1 MADLFDVEA
10 NASFD
15 QALQDIAGKYNV
27 SVDAVQGV
35 IDNDPVLSQFDPDNP
50 QDWQIDFSK
59 AQVTDDTPGQLSDS
73 LLEAIRKGWENVG
86 TSEPE
91 DFFSWKNIG
100 SNLLRVIDTP
110 RAIVTSTVKEL
121 GDIFVEGQ
129 DFSLGEFADQ
139 AFGNERIGFGDV
151 IEEWAPGLGEIE
163 MFGVKPLDNIA
174 GFVGDVV
181 LDPFTWLTLG
191 SLPLAKQGTMGVV
204 RLAARNGDIALAR
217 GIFQNGIRAASADDL
232 ARLTQVGRRTGQ
244 LGADDVLSGGLHFRI
259 PGSKTISR
267 VTGGPTKPHT
277 LQVLSHDNKLL
288 RFTPRFAVNTVAQR
302 FRRSRLGG
310 LLGGEMTLAK
320 KNLMDA
326 SVSDEVWLGSFYA
339 IEGNNIGKGVARAFQ
354 NAMEKRWS
362 VLSRQLMD
370 ENITGKQAYD
380 ALGSDVPPPG
390 FPPALHQELKD
401 FAEQL
406 RQEANIAVHINKMDA
421 DNLEIEEWIRFRED
435 WQPAVATPEWQEWL
449 RKSRRNLK
457 EDDAWLASFE
467 KRANI
472 RDGEEFLGTRLVKAS
487 EHKDGLTPRQQA
499 AEIME
504 DILAERG
511 EDFLKW
517 FDDDLY
523 SAMDQ
528 HIGIVSR
535 RIQGKFTENYLKEM
549 GIVLSREVRDNKAI
563 IATKSYRY
571 VEKRLAE
578 LHNEQALAEAQ
589 ATAAARLAEDGTPES
604 RAAAARVEQARR
616 AKAERWGVNLEE
628 PEGAQIWRDI
638 GDDLNAAAD
647 EARVALNAFNDRAD
661 DALVQ
666 AESAARSAERVLEK
680 SEQAAKDALDG
691 LDQLVA
697 ARRALYAEGENIA
710 RAVDNGIEAATP
722 FLKRLEELNQ
732 EIRELDDVIV
742 QAKADYLVKLGEV
755 DELLAA
761 RAKSAQVVKGGEQT
775 IAEIDDA
782 IRTLEHI
789 YRTPKDEPIEI
800 VRALQDKLL
809 PTLQSLSKIMK
820 LPPKRVPATGTQALD
835 YIKDLQRIKGQIEPV
850 VAAHKGIIRE
860 SAELMRTREIFTD
873 AQAWR
878 QELLDE
884 IDEINE
890 LLEGAIDPAFAD
902 ELRLVLDQ
910 LGASKN
916 GYLTYGGDQVVWYHG
931 SHRGEIDLGF
941 RPETSDMNTRE
952 LDSFLGMHLAQNV
965 EFSYANY
972 AMENSD
978 NLAGFLVRA
987 ENPVIFGGDMDHI
1000 IRGMRAPETDKSFN
1014 LRSRGAGLALLHAK
1028 MLESGIRN
1036 GHYTLEILQDAG
1048 VPYAAE
1054 IMEVIERT
1062 GRSYLD
1068 VAKDFADPAARD
1080 IVDNISLEI
1089 VEDSLRNRALR
1100 EFLGS
1105 RIAPEMSELEFRH
1118 LITSTL
1124 LGMEQQGNNAARLYQ
1139 LNMSLPSSRMKWRGN
1154 KINFDNPQVDLD
1166 SYFFGEIKEAI
1177 VDGVKYDPKKPLIPA
1192 EVATSTAI
1200 VDNAGGFFDDFVYP
1214 VTGNRWTV
1222 GREGADQ
1229 LIRDVTS
1236 DFVGELRGEGYDS
1249 ILYSLRAD
1257 QGSWAV
1263 IPLSTA
1269 QLELPPPGTTARE
1282 GGMGL
1287 TRAQGARGGMPIPDV
1302 SAGIASQETLRDTL
1316 VELYGGMDAMRQS
1329 SLADMPLGQA
1339 SITIQDSTDGL
1350 RALLDMYD
1358 PDFIDVGNV
1367 PKLAD
1372 RAAAYENELYEIL
1385 MEFRRN
1391 PSTAG
1396 MVKTLS
1402 AWRGRG
1408 AQLLGAWRK
1417 ELRRMMDEFEIE
1429 DIADIEDYAD
1439 DFGVDASVISNS
1451 AAVVQALETLLSDSF
1466 GAMQDVTR
1474 AVNAL
1479 NESAIT
1485 KIVKNGTEG
1494 DLVKTVDDTVAALRD
1509 NRMLLMYEKFEEA
1522 DALGDVVNDMHGT
1535 AVEAQQQVAKNR
1547 ARVRELQ
1554 RKQVDTEVRL
1564 EDEAFELEQ
1573 KELGLR
1579 NQADAAH
1586 RRADEIETEHYRKVQ
1601 NQFNELY
1608 EDLVQAEA
1616 DHASIVQSLRLQGQA
1631 DQAAA
1636 DLMRINGDVDLLESR
1651 FAKMTLPERTTMIGR
1666 VMEGY
1671 VPLGAT
1677 GQIPAEVAEAMH
1689 DVNKILG
1696 ARGSNA
1702 FVKLFDAV
1710 NDLFKSWAIASPGFH
1725 SRNFFG
1731 GVFNNALAG
1740 VDADSYRRFHALYGP
1755 VRRAMA
1761 EGASVEDQVRA
1772 MYSGKRAQK
1781 LAQTA
1786 EGQRILVGMEQMI
1799 RFGMLNGG
1807 QTTELAN
1814 IARLRG
1820 QPGQRRINPFNPN
1833 NLVTGALRTP
1843 TSHVENYLRGSLA
1856 LDRFMKGGT
1865 IQDAYSDV
1873 YKYHFDYDD
1882 LSAFERGVMRRAVPF
1897 YTWTRKNLPLQI
1909 EMMLTNP
1916 KIYNRTF
1923 SLKRELERDAEAEGA
1938 MPKWI
1943 AERFNIQLPLTMGGD
1958 NLVLVPDLPFTDVDE
1973 GFNVRRQLANT
1984 SPLIKVPLEMTFDTN
1999 LFFGGANRGRQQ
2011 PVPDAWRVLLA
2022 PAIPPLRSVGAI
2034 NVDDDGRLVATEEH
2048 MRYLESFL
2056 PVLGTLR
2063 RLIPTSDDPKTEER
2077 YIQNMVNWT
2086 FGLGIRR
2093 ITEREREFELWRR
2106 ENPAFFE

>member
-1 MADLFDVEA
+1 M
-10 NASFD
+10 
-15 QALQDIAGKYNV
+15 

-100 SNLLRVIDTP
+100 SGLLRVIDTP

-121 GDIFVEGQ
+121 GDIFVEGEE
-129 DFSLGEFADQ
+129 FSLGEFADQ

-204 RLAARNGDIALAR
+204 RLAARNGDISLAR

-232 ARLTQVGRRTGQ
+232 ARLTEVGRRTGQ

-267 VTGGPTKPHT
+267 VTGGPNKPHT

-310 LLGGEMTLAK
+310 VLGGEMTLAK

-326 SVSDEVWLGSFYA
+326 SVSDEAWLGSFYL

-354 NAMEKRWS
+354 NTMEKRWS

-435 WQPAVATPEWQEWL
+435 WQPAIATPEWQEWL

-457 EDDAWLASFE
+457 EDNPWLASFE

-472 RDGEEFLGTRLVKAS
+472 REGEEFLGTRLVKAS

-571 VEKRLAE
+571 VERRLAE

-589 ATAAARLAEDGTPES
+589 ATAAARLAVDGTPES

-666 AESAARSAERVLEK
+666 AESAARAAERVLEK

-691 LDQLVA
+691 LDRLVA

-722 FLKRLEELNQ
+722 FLRRLEELNQ

-809 PTLQSLSKIMK
+809 PTLQSLSKVMR

-860 SAELMRTREIFTD
+860 SVELTRTREIFTD

-952 LDSFLGMHLAQNV
+952 LDSFLGMHLAQNM

-972 AMENSD
+972 ARENSY

-987 ENPVIFGGDMDHI
+987 ENPVIFGGDMNHI
-1000 IRGMRAPETDKSFN
+1000 IRGMNAPETDKSFN

-1028 MLESGIRN
+1028 MLESGFRN
-1036 GHYTLEILQDAG
+1036 GHYTLKILQDAG
-1048 VPYAAE
+1048 VPYADE
-1054 IMEVIERT
+1054 IVAIMERT

-1068 VAKDFADPAARD
+1068 VARDFADPAARD
-1080 IVDNISLEI
+1080 MVDDISLGI
-1089 VEDSLRNRALR
+1089 VVDPLRNRALR
-1100 EFLGS
+1100 ELLGS

-1124 LGMEQQGNNAARLYQ
+1124 LGMEQQGNNAARLFK
-1139 LNMSLPSSRMKWRGN
+1139 LNLSVPSTMMNWRGN
-1154 KINFDNPQVDLD
+1154 KIDFDNPRVDLD
-1166 SYFFGEIKEAI
+1166 SYFFGEIQEAI

-1192 EVATSTAI
+1192 EIASDTAI
-1200 VDNAGGFFDDFVYP
+1200 VDNAGGFFDDFIYP
-1214 VTGNRWTV
+1214 VTSNEWIV
-1222 GREGADQ
+1222 GQADAADQ

-1236 DFVGELRGEGYDS
+1236 DFVAELRGEGYDS

-1257 QGSWAV
+1257 KGTWAV
-1263 IPLSTA
+1263 IPLSPA
-1269 QLELPPPGTTARE
+1269 QLELAPPGTTARQ
-1282 GGMGL
+1282 GGMGR
-1287 TRAQGARGGMPIPDV
+1287 TRAQGAGRSDMAIDNALANPGGPTEAASDV
-1302 SAGIASQETLRDTL
+1302 ASGMMDLRRSARNNEGALGAAGFTLR
-1316 VELYGGMDAMRQS
+1316 E
-1329 SLADMPLGQA
+1329 
-1339 SITIQDSTDGL
+1339 STANI
-1350 RALLDMYD
+1350 RSVTALYD

-1367 PKLAD
+1367 AKLSD
-1372 RAAAYENELYEIL
+1372 RTEIYEDELYEIL
-1385 MEFRRN
+1385 ANFRRN
-1391 PSTAG
+1391 PKLAG
-1396 MVKTLS
+1396 MTKTL
-1402 AWRGRG
+1402 ATWRGRG
-1408 AQLLGAWRK
+1408 GQLLGAWRK

-1429 DIADIEDYAD
+1429 DIADVEDYAD
-1439 DFGVDASVISNS
+1439 DFGVDASIISNT
-1451 AAVVQALETLLSDSF
+1451 AEIVEALETLLSDSF
-1466 GAMQDVTR
+1466 TVMQDITR
-1474 AVNAL
+1474 AINTL
-1479 NESAIT
+1479 NEAAIT
-1485 KIVKNGTEG
+1485 RIVTNGTEG
-1494 DLVKTVDDTVAALRD
+1494 DLVKTVDDTIAALRD

-1554 RKQVDTEVRL
+1554 RKQVDTEARL

-1573 KELGLR
+1573 KELELR

-1586 RRADEIETEHYRKVQ
+1586 RRAEEIEIEHYKRVDR
-1601 NQFNELY
+1601 EAERLY
-1608 EDLVQAEA
+1608 DEVLQAEA
-1616 DHASIVQSLRLQGQA
+1616 DHASIVQSLRLQAQA

-1651 FAKMTLPERTTMIGR
+1651 FAKMTLPERTTTIGR

-1772 MYSGKRAQK
+1772 MRSGRRAQK

-1786 EGQRILVGMEQMI
+1786 EGQRILDGMEQMI

-1843 TSHVENYLRGSLA
+1843 TSHVENYLRGALA

-1909 EMMLTNP
+1909 EMMMTNP

-1984 SPLIKVPLEMTFDTN
+1984 SPLIKVPLEMTFNTN
-1999 LFFGGANRGRQQ
+1999 LFFGGANRNRQQ